1 MLPYKKQRMKYSLLF
16 TACSLLPTA
25 FLSAQVIG
33 GELVKLE
40 ELFDKGKFEDCAYK
54 AETYTENEKYK
65 KSPEPYL
72 YISMCFYEFHFSD
85 DAKIKEYYKSALK
98 DALKYAV
105 KMKTYDKENNFYNDN
120 KEYLDKLRQTCLEV
134 AKELVDKKDY
144 SKASSYYYKQLVK
157 LDPDDFEL
165 LFVKGVCDALMR
177 NGSEAYKSLNDA
189 MPVLKKNAAAGTYKA
204 PKMIEQSLSDAFVN
218 YSTLLKDQSYVDSAK
233 AIIMFGK
240 ILLPVDKAVDEQ
252 YKKFVN

>member
-1 MLPYKKQRMKYSLLF
+1 MKYFLLL
-16 TACSLLPTA
+16 TTYCLLLTPY
-25 FLSAQVIG
+25 LNAQVIG

-40 ELFDKGKFEDCAYK
+40 ELYNKGKFEDCAYK
-54 AETYTENEKYK
+54 AETYTESEKDRK
-65 KSPEPYL
+65 NPEPYL
-72 YISMCFYEFHFSD
+72 YISMCYYEFHFSE

-105 KMKTYDKENNFYNDN
+105 KMRSYDKENNFYNDN
-120 KEYLDKLRQTCLEV
+120 NEYLDKLRQTCLEQ
-134 AKELVDKKDY
+134 AKALVDKKDY

-157 LDPDDFEL
+157 LDPDDAEL

-177 NGSEAYKSLNDA
+177 NSSEAYKSINDA
-189 MPVLKKNAAAGTYKA
+189 MPLLNKKVEEGNYRA
-204 PKMIEQSLSDAFVN
+204 PKLIEPSLSDALVN
-218 YSTLLKDQSYVDSAK
+218 YSTLLKDQSYADSAK

-240 ILLPVDKAVDEQ
+240 ILLPMDKAVDEQ

>member
-1 MLPYKKQRMKYSLLF
+1 MKYFLLLTSTF
-16 TACSLLPTA
+16 LLLTSN
-25 FLSAQVIG
+25 LSAQVIG

-40 ELFDKGKFEDCAYK
+40 ELYNKGKFEDCAYK
-54 AETYTENEKYK
+54 AETYTESEKDRK
-65 KSPEPYL
+65 NPEPYL
-72 YISMCFYEFHFSD
+72 YISMCYYEFHFSE

-105 KMKTYDKENNFYNDN
+105 KMRTYDKENNFYNDN
-120 KEYLDKLRQTCLEV
+120 NEYLDKLRQTCLEQ
-134 AKELVDKKDY
+134 AKALVDKKDY

-157 LDPDDFEL
+157 LDPDDAEL

-177 NGSEAYKSLNDA
+177 NSSEAYKSINDA
-189 MPVLKKNAAAGTYKA
+189 MPLLNKKVEEGNYRA
-204 PKMIEQSLSDAFVN
+204 PKLIEPSLSDALVN
-218 YSTLLKDQSYVDSAK
+218 YSTLLKDQSYADSAK

-240 ILLPVDKAVDEQ
+240 ILLPMDKAVDEQ